1 MIKTASFAD
10 TIFALATPPGRSA
23 LAVIRVSGEKALEVP
38 AAFRAEPVTP
48 RTAHRRWLKDG
59 DGTLIDDV
67 MLLGFTGP
75 ASATGEDVLEIHTHG
90 SPAVIEDILHHLG
103 GLSGFRPAEAGEFT
117 RRALDRG
124 KTDITAA
131 EGLVDLIEAETSLQ
145 RRQASAQMAGSLR
158 RPVEGWRGEVISCL
172 SLLEASIDFADE
184 ELPETLQTQITDRIQ
199 AILNEMRA
207 GVEAARRGE
216 IIRSGLSVVLA
227 GPVNAGKSTTLNA
240 LARRPAAIVSDIPG
254 TTRDSVEVSLDI
266 SGVPVLLT
274 DTAGW
279 RETEDVIE
287 REGINRAKQVAS
299 EADLLIIVVDG
310 SQPGWSAGAES
321 LANWGGAEVIVLVNK
336 QDKGVAAE
344 QHLLISAGLD
354 DTNIINISAHQGSG
368 LEVLAARLDRFV
380 AEMNKG
386 SSSVTLTRVRHK
398 QALREACHHLEAS
411 LKLSVADQTELVAEE
426 FRSAATALSR
436 ILGQIDI
443 EDVLDNIFSSFC
455 IGK

>member
-23 LAVIRVSGEKALEVP
+23 LAVIRVSGEKALDVP
-38 AAFRAEPVTP
+38 AAFRVEPVTP

-75 ASATGEDVLEIHTHG
+75 ASATGENVLEIHTHG
-90 SPAVIEDILHHLG
+90 SPAVIEDILNHLG
-103 GLSGFRPAEAGEFT
+103 GLSGFRPAEAGEFS

-124 KTDITAA
+124 KTDITAV

-145 RRQASAQMAGSLR
+145 RRQATAQMAGSLR
-158 RPVEGWRGEVISCL
+158 RPVEGWREEVISCL

-184 ELPETLQTQITDRIQ
+184 ELPETLQTQITERIQ

-240 LARRPAAIVSDIPG
+240 LARRSAAIVSDIPG

-287 REGINRAKQVAS
+287 REGINRAKQAVS

-310 SQPGWSAGAES
+310 SQPGWSAGAAS
-321 LANWGGAEVIVLVNK
+321 LSNWGGAEVIVLVNK

-344 QHLLISAGLD
+344 QHLLMSAGVD
-354 DTNIINISAHQGSG
+354 DTNIINISAHQGNG
-368 LEVLAARLDRFV
+368 LEVLEARLDRFV

-398 QALREACHHLEAS
+398 QALREACHHLKAS